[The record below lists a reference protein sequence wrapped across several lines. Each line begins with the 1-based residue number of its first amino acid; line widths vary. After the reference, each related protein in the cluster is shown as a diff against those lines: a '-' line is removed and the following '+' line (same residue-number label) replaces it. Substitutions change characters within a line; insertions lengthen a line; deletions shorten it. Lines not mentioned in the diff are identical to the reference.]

1 MRNPQLI
8 FPLKIWASFPNFV
21 ELQFFRM
28 LISSSTPTIEKRS
41 SFWINFIEVQHT
53 ILRSWRFQSH
63 DHRIASQWRDM
74 FTLVITR
81 VSQTYLSMKPTFLNE
96 TFGCTWSS
104 LLHAGFLYLLWT
116 RAFHC
121 SGSSCWG
128 AQALGARTSGVA
140 ACGPRSYPTL
150 CNSMDCSLP
159 GSSIHGIFQARIM
172 EWIAIFFS
180 RGSSQPRD

>member
-1 MRNPQLI
+1 MLQLAVRNPQLI

-53 ILRSWRFQSH
+53 ILCSWRFQSH

-140 ACGPRSYPTL
+140 ACGPRSCGMRL
-150 CNSMDCSLP
+150 
-159 GSSIHGIFQARIM
+159 
-172 EWIAIFFS
+172 
-180 RGSSQPRD
+180 

>member
-1 MRNPQLI
+1 
-8 FPLKIWASFPNFV
+8 
-21 ELQFFRM
+21 
-28 LISSSTPTIEKRS
+28 
-41 SFWINFIEVQHT
+41 
-53 ILRSWRFQSH
+53 
-63 DHRIASQWRDM
+63 M

-140 ACGPRSYPTL
+140 ACGPRVVACGCS
-150 CNSMDCSLP
+150 CSMAC
-159 GSSIHGIFQARIM
+159 
-172 EWIAIFFS
+172 E
-180 RGSSQPRD
+180 SSQPGTEPVSPALAGGFLTTVPLAKSQISFLKMEHLFTSWGISIPKYSFQKTLVLF